1 MNITLYNET
10 SLELWIT
17 ERFILNNILTPIDLD
32 IENIA
37 RAFKIE
43 LQYAYC
49 RSFSDNEGRLIV
61 LDKRENKTSKHQI
74 FFHELCH
81 VLRHTGDQRNMPEL
95 FKDGQENEA
104 AHFTLYAA
112 MPFFMIKRL
121 PLPDNQNEAVEY
133 IVNSFQV
140 THRLAG
146 QRLKQIQRRILQGEL
161 DNSVAKAIL
170 NQNHAPMQDLPVDGI
185 RVSAYYDSASDISD
199 PSQIVIEVST
209 KAMATESEFFFTVD
223 DRFTAFEG
231 EDLDSIP
238 CTRLT
243 LSDLYYRNDQI
254 GINLSNLCLK
264 YGQTGRRFVIQMRDI
279 EQVLIFEKGYF

>member
-1 MNITLYNET
+1 MDLTFYNET
-10 SLELWIT
+10 PLELWIK
-17 ERFILNNILTPIDLD
+17 ERFILNRILKPIDLD
-32 IENIA
+32 IDNIA
-37 RAFKIE
+37 RSFNIDLE
-43 LQYAYC
+43 YASC
-49 RSFSDNEGRLIV
+49 RSFSDNEERLII
-61 LDKRENKTSKHQI
+61 LDKRGNRLSNRLI

-81 VLRHTGDQRNMPEL
+81 VLRHAGDQRNMPEL

-112 MPFFMIKRL
+112 MPFYMIKRL

-133 IVNSFQV
+133 IVNSFRV

-146 QRLKQIQRRILQGEL
+146 QRLKQIQRRILQREL
-161 DNSVAKAIL
+161 DNSVTKAIL

-185 RVSAYYDSASDISD
+185 HISAYYDSASDISD
-199 PSQIVIEVST
+199 PSQIVIEVSA
-209 KAMATESEFFFTVD
+209 KAMTSESDFFFNVD

-243 LSDLYYRNDQI
+243 VSDLYYRNDQI
-254 GINLSNLCLK
+254 GINLSNLSLK
-264 YGQTGRRFVIQMRDI
+264 YGGTGRRFVIQMRDI